1 MRKKRQVSHE
11 RRSKSKF
18 GSEEGRSQPQGL
30 QVEVDCGQPLSLVN
44 AKKGPRLRGSAGT
57 DSDLQSSMT
66 SSMFG
71 KLLLDFTLH
80 LSLLFFFFPQPHHR
94 SYHVA
99 RIETVILGASAQF

>member
-1 MRKKRQVSHE
+1 MVSH
-11 RRSKSKF
+11 SAW
-18 GSEEGRSQPQGL
+18 
-30 QVEVDCGQPLSLVN
+30 VN

-57 DSDLQSSMT
+57 DYDLQSSMI

-80 LSLLFFFFPQPHHR
+80 LSLLFFFFFFPQPHHH